1 MKYVCMD
8 VLMMM
13 MMMMMMMMNFISVA
27 SLLAGH
33 KGLLMGD
40 TKLKYYK
47 HY

>member
-13 MMMMMMMMNFISVA
+13 MMMMNFISVS

-33 KGLLMGD
+33 EGLIMGD

-47 HY
+47 HYWLI

>member
-13 MMMMMMMMNFISVA
+13 MMMNFFSVA

-47 HY
+47 HYRLI